1 MTNSG
6 GLHVLPSGNG
16 LNGLLK
22 KLVLPTATV
31 DDHRTNHRLAQ
42 TSGFPFTP
50 SAPGGRPC

>member
-42 TSGFPFTP
+42 TSGIPFTP
-50 SAPGGRPC
+50 SAPGSRPC